1 MIDTLSQDVRF
12 GIRTLI
18 GKPGFALTAL
28 LVLAVGIGANTAVFS
43 LLNALLLKPLRIE
56 KAEQIVGCFSRDT
69 KRPDT
74 YRAFSYPNYVDV
86 REKNRVFTSLA
97 AHDVTMVG
105 LTEGD
110 TTKRVFA
117 DVISSNYF
125 ATLGVPLARGRTFS
139 ADEERPEAGIAAAIA
154 SYPLWKKRGGDPHFL
169 GSTLRINGRVFT
181 VVGIAAEGFTGTT
194 ALLSPE
200 LYLPLGMFEAVMN
213 DFEGHARPLAARD
226 NHALILV
233 GRLKPGVTRQAADA
247 QLAGV
252 ASQMEQAYPV
262 ENKNQTFVVH
272 RLSRA
277 SISDRPV
284 EDTQLGALAM
294 LLSSM
299 AGAVLLIASLNVANM
314 MLARATARR
323 KEIAMRLALGAG
335 RRRIVQQL
343 FTEALLL
350 AVLGGAAGLVLAY
363 WGTTLLVHSLAR
375 LAPFDL
381 AYSGGP
387 DVRVMAATMAFCL
400 VSTLL
405 FGLWPAWGVSRMNVG
420 SDIRS
425 GESDR
430 IGGAKLRRVFSRRN
444 VLVMSQICLSLVLLT
459 AAGLFMRSS
468 MRAAHVQPG
477 FRIQNGAIAEIDP
490 SLAGYDEARGRRIY
504 GELLDKLRAMPGVES
519 ASVAATV
526 PFGMITLDRG
536 VQRES
541 DAPASKDDTMKRGD
555 LMNCRFN
562 IVGMDYFRTLGIP
575 LLQGRFF
582 NSVETGN
589 GRSARVAILDRL
601 TAERLWPKGE
611 AVGKRIRMLSGAG
624 NETVQDAEVI
634 GVVAP
639 IQESILG
646 AALEPH
652 LYVPFGQ
659 EYQADMTIHLKLATG
674 DPEAQKTLL
683 RAVRR
688 EIHGYDDRLP
698 VLELRTL
705 REHLDAS
712 FDLWLVATGARIF
725 MLFGGLALLV
735 AAIGLYGV
743 RAYTVARRTREIG
756 VRMAVG
762 ANARGTLLMIL
773 REGAVVT
780 AIGMAAGLVLSA
792 MAGKV
797 LSGFLY
803 AVSGI
808 DPVVLV
814 TAPVVLAA
822 VSLVACYFP
831 ARRAAHVDPM
841 TALRYE

>member
-1 MIDTLSQDVRF
+1 MLDTLSQDFRF
-12 GIRTLI
+12 GLRTLI
-18 GKPGFALTAL
+18 GKPGFAVTAL

-43 LLNALLLKPLRIE
+43 LLNALLLRPLKMEKP
-56 KAEQIVGCFSRDT
+56 EQIVGCFSRDT

-74 YRAFSYPNYVDV
+74 YRAFSYPNYLDV
-86 REKNRVFTSLA
+86 REKNRVFTSLM
-97 AHDVTMVG
+97 AHDMALVG
-105 LTEGD
+105 LAEGD
-110 TTKRVFA
+110 TTRRVFA

-125 ATLGVPLARGRTFS
+125 ATLGVPLARGRTFN
-139 ADEERPEAGIAAAIA
+139 ADEERPEAGIAVAIA
-154 SYPLWKKRGGDPHFL
+154 SYPLWKKRGGDPNFL
-169 GSTLRINGRVFT
+169 GSTVRINGRVFT
-181 VVGIAAEGFTGTT
+181 IVGIAPEGFTGTA
-194 ALLSPE
+194 ALFSPE
-200 LYLPLGMFEAVMN
+200 LYLPLGVSEAVMN
-213 DFEGHARPLAARD
+213 DFDARQRPLAARD

-262 ENKNQTFVVH
+262 ENKNQTFMVH

-277 SISDRPV
+277 SISTSPV
-284 EDTQLGALAM
+284 DDSQMAGLAV

-299 AGAVLLIASLNVANM
+299 AGGVLLIASLNVANM

-350 AVLGGAAGLVLAY
+350 AMLGGAAGLAFAY
-363 WGTTLLVHSLAR
+363 WGTTLLVHSLTR

-387 DVRVMAATMAFCL
+387 DVRVMLATMAFCL
-400 VSTLL
+400 MSTLL
-405 FGLWPAWGVSRMNVG
+405 FGLWPAWGVSRMNLG
-420 SDIRS
+420 PDIRS
-425 GESDR
+425 GESEPVR
-430 IGGAKLRRVFSRRN
+430 GAKPRRVFSRRN

-468 MRAAHVQPG
+468 MRAAHMEPG
-477 FRIQNGAIAEIDP
+477 FRIQNGAIVEIDP
-490 SLAGYDEARGRRIY
+490 SLAGYDEAHGRRIY
-504 GELLDKLRAMPGVES
+504 RELLEKLRAMPGVES

-526 PFGMITLDRG
+526 PFGMVSLDRSL
-536 VQRES
+536 QRES
-541 DAPASKDDTMKRGD
+541 DAPMSKDDTMKRGD

-582 NSVETGN
+582 NSVETAS
-589 GRSARVAILDRL
+589 GRSARVAILDKL
-601 TAERLWPKGE
+601 AAERLSPKGG
-611 AVGKRIRMLSGAG
+611 AVGKRIRMSSGAG

-639 IQESILG
+639 IQESIFG
-646 AALEPH
+646 AALQPH

-659 EYQADMTIHLKLATG
+659 EYQADMAIHLKLATA
-674 DPEAQKTLL
+674 DPEAQKALL

-712 FDLWLVATGARIF
+712 FDLWVVDTGARIF

-756 VRMAVG
+756 IRMAVG

-773 REGAVVT
+773 REGVIVT
-780 AIGMAAGLVLSA
+780 AIGMGIGLLLSV
-792 MAGKV
+792 MAGKI

-814 TAPVVLAA
+814 VAPIVLAA

-841 TALRYE
+841 VALRYE